1 MKIREC
7 VSLSIN
13 DSLPHVNRAQAPWNK
28 LKIRVFERFCTIA
41 ERIGIMANAGAA
53 YTFPYTLS
61 KGNTMK
67 NTTLLAA
74 IAGLILHAGVHA
86 APSFT
91 VSSDDVADGKMMGSA
106 QVYEG
111 FGCSG
116 GNLAP
121 QLAWQHAPAGTRSFA
136 VTVYDPDAP
145 TGSGWWHWS
154 VFNLP
159 ASTSSLPHGA
169 TAATLPA
176 GAVQGRN
183 DYGNNAFGGACPPAG
198 DKPHRYQVTVWALKV
213 DKLPLDQQSSA
224 AMLGYMLSAN
234 ALGKARITPVYGR

>member
-1 MKIREC
+1 
-7 VSLSIN
+7 
-13 DSLPHVNRAQAPWNK
+13 
-28 LKIRVFERFCTIA
+28 
-41 ERIGIMANAGAA
+41 MATAGAA
-53 YTFPYTLS
+53 YTFPYTLL

-67 NTTLLAA
+67 HTTLLAA
-74 IAGLILHAGVHA
+74 IAGLILHAGVQA
-86 APSFT
+86 APAFT

-121 QLAWQHAPAGTRSFA
+121 QLAWQHAPAG
-136 VTVYDPDAP
+136 
-145 TGSGWWHWS
+145 SGWWHWS

-159 ASTSSLPHGA
+159 AATSSLPHGA

-198 DKPHRYQVTVWALKV
+198 NKPHRYQITVWALKV
-213 DKLPLDQQSSA
+213 DKLPLDQQASA
-224 AMLGYMLSAN
+224 AMLGYMLNAN